1 MRQKFLMAS
10 TWDEGSSI
18 PPLKSPPEIAAD
30 RSLSTTVSA
39 PQMSNNNNAQSTGS
53 IMSQPA
59 TDLAPPKDDPMTVE
73 QLKQFDG
80 ATVDTPIY
88 VAIKGSSR
96 YG

>member
-1 MRQKFLMAS
+1 
-10 TWDEGSSI
+10 
-18 PPLKSPPEIAAD
+18 
-30 RSLSTTVSA
+30 
-39 PQMSNNNNAQSTGS
+39 
-53 IMSQPA
+53 MSQPA
-59 TDLAPPKDDPMTVE
+59 TDLAPPKDDPITVE